1 MNEALVI
8 GSEGSICVPLVQYLA
23 RVNRVCRRVKERL
36 DLLDR
41 ATAS

>member
-8 GSEGSICVPLVQYLA
+8 GSKGNIGVPLVQYLA
-23 RVNRVCRRVKERL
+23 RVNRVCWRVKERL
-36 DLLDR
+36 GLLDR